1 MNLTRETRLN
11 LLREWVKRYR
21 RDNPRSRIES
31 PFKITRNGGTKRVYG
46 SLVNDSS
53 ISMCAVYPV
62 TRRVLNWMS
71 VQEEMAIT
79 EMYEIMKGD
88 ME

>member
-21 RDNPRSRIES
+21 RDNPRSRIQS
-31 PFKITRNGGTKRVYG
+31 PFRITRNGGRKRVYG
-46 SLVNDSS
+46 SLVNCSS
-53 ISMCAVYPV
+53 ISMCALYPV
-62 TRRVLNWMS
+62 TRRVISWMS
-71 VQEEMAIT
+71 DQEDCAIM
-79 EMYEIMKGD
+79 EMYKIMEGD